1 MSALKKLSKL
11 LFTPV
16 FFQKILAYL
25 VLVVSMYILRD
36 FLLILFLTFIFA
48 YLFGTFGRFLK
59 LYIHKALEKYV
70 PSKKYV
76 ACLKRIFSEHVMIML
91 VYIFFLVIVF
101 FALSDLSREL
111 IKELSELS
119 TRVSFLK
126 DYLDAITAKLEEVSN
141 FNSQLEKW
149 LGDIF
154 TQQDIDTFFVFLVK
168 MKEYGAIIIK
178 VIVSLILSYMFIVD
192 REKLGTYLLGMK
204 NSHFGF
210 FYEEYKKI
218 IAKIVKTFGAVFKA
232 QSMIALVNALL
243 TTVGIILIGL
253 FYGQTFP
260 ALYTITIIVFICG
273 FIPVLGTFISS
284 IPILLIGY
292 ANYGGWNILIA
303 IIFLIS
309 VVHAIEAYYLNPK
322 IVSSYTKLPLS
333 LTFLILILSEY
344 LLWFVGLVLGVATF
358 YFLLEILKEINTIID
373 NSKKTLREMDELE
386 SETKKSLR
394 QKLRMSR
401 KVEEE

>member
-1 MSALKKLSKL
+1 MSTFKKISKL

-25 VLVVSMYILRD
+25 VLIVGVYVLRD
-36 FLLILFLTFIFA
+36 FMMILFLTFIFA

-59 LYIHKALEKYV
+59 LYLYRLFDQCIPE
-70 PSKKYV
+70 KKYV
-76 ACLKRIFSEHVMIML
+76 SCLKRIFSEHIMIML
-91 VYIFFLVIVF
+91 VYILFLLVIF

-111 IKELSELS
+111 VKELSELS
-119 TRVSFLK
+119 NRVSFLK
-126 DYLDAITAKLEEVSN
+126 DYLDTITAKLEEVST
-141 FNSQLEKW
+141 FNSQLEKGI
-149 LGDIF
+149 GDIF
-154 TQQDIDTFFVFLVK
+154 TQQDIDTFFAFLVK
-168 MKEYGAIIIK
+168 MKEYGAVFVK

-192 REKLGTYLLGMK
+192 SEKLGKYLLGMK

-210 FYEEYKKI
+210 FYEEYRKI

-243 TTVGIILIGL
+243 TTLGIVLIG
-253 FYGQTFP
+253 FIHGQTFP
-260 ALYTITIIVFICG
+260 ALYTITIIVFICW

-284 IPILLIGY
+284 VPILLIGY
-292 ANYGGWNILIA
+292 ANYGGWNILIE
-303 IIFLIS
+303 IVLLIS
-309 VVHAIEAYYLNPK
+309 VVHAVEAYYLNPK

-344 LLWFVGLVLGVATF
+344 LLGFVGLVIGVATF
-358 YFLLEILKEINTIID
+358 YFLLEIFKEINTIID
-373 NSKKTLREMDELE
+373 NSKNALQQMDALE
-386 SETKKSLR
+386 NDTKKSLR
-394 QKLRMSR
+394 QKLRLSR